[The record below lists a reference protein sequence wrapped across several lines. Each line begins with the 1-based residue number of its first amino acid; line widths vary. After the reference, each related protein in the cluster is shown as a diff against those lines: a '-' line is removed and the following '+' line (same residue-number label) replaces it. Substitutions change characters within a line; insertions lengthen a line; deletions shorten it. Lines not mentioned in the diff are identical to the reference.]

1 MKIIFIHGAGHTGE
15 LWSDLQTHFPG
26 ALAPSLPGHPGG
38 SAQASVEGYVD
49 WLIEQHVSDAGDDRA
64 VLVGNSM
71 GGAIAMIAALRAP
84 ERVAALVLIGSGAK
98 LRVHPDVFAQLERD
112 FTAAARTLAQLQL
125 APDAPEAR
133 IARIVAA
140 MERTGPAATIADF
153 RACDAFDV
161 RERLGDIGAPTL
173 VISGSEDRMTP
184 PKYAQ
189 FLYEQIPGAVLE
201 SLEGAG
207 HVPQL
212 EQPERVAR
220 MLSAFLETAGEGART
235 SR

>member
-1 MKIIFIHGAGHTGE
+1 MKILFIHGAGHTGE
-15 LWSDLQTHFPG
+15 LWSDVQTHFPG
-26 ALAPSLPGHPGG
+26 ALAPSLPGHPDGQ
-38 SAQASVEGYVD
+38 AQASVDGYAQ
-49 WLIEQHVSDAGDDRA
+49 WLIESQLDAVNGERA

-71 GGAIAMIAALRAP
+71 GGAIAMTVALRAP

-98 LRVHPDVFAQLERD
+98 LRVHPDIFAQLERD

-133 IARIVAA
+133 VARIVAA
-140 MERTGPAATIADF
+140 MERTGPAATTADF
-153 RACDAFDV
+153 RACDAFDL
-161 RERLGDIGAPTL
+161 RARLGEIGAPTL
-173 VISGSEDRMTP
+173 VISGTEDRMTP

-189 FLYEQIPGAVLE
+189 FLREQIPSAMLE

-220 MLSAFLETAGEGART
+220 TIADFLAGAGKGA
-235 SR
+235 

>member
-1 MKIIFIHGAGHTGE
+1 MKIVFIHGAGHTGE

-26 ALAPSLPGHPGG
+26 ALAPSLPGHPNGT
-38 SAQASVEGYVD
+38 AQTSVESYAD
-49 WLIEQHVSDAGDDRA
+49 WLIEQHLSDTSNGRA
-64 VLVGNSM
+64 VLAGNSM

-189 FLYEQIPGAVLE
+189 FLHEQIPGAALE

-220 MLSAFLETAGEGART
+220 MLSAFLGTVGEGART
-235 SR
+235 SP

>member
-1 MKIIFIHGAGHTGE
+1 MKIVFIHGAGHTGE
-15 LWSDLQTHFPG
+15 LWSDVQTHFPG
-26 ALAPSLPGHPGG
+26 AIAPSLPGHPDGE
-38 SAQASVEGYVD
+38 AQASVESYAQ
-49 WLIEQHVSDAGDDRA
+49 WLIERHLSDAGDGRA

-71 GGAIAMIAALRAP
+71 GGAIAMTVALHAT

-98 LRVHPDVFAQLERD
+98 LRVHPDIFAQLERD

-140 MERTGPAATIADF
+140 MERTGPAATIADL
-153 RACDAFDV
+153 RACDAFDL

-173 VISGSEDRMTP
+173 VISGTEDRMTP

-189 FLYEQIPGAVLE
+189 FLRERIPAATLE

-220 MLSAFLETAGEGART
+220 TLAAFLGKIGEGAQSIR
-235 SR
+235 